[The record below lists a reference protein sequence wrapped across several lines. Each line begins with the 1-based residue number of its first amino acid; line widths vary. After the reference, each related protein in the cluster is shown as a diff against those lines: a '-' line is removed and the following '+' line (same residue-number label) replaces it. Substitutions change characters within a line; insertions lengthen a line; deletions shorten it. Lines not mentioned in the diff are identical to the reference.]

1 MLSGKRLFAAA
12 DCNPDKGYV
21 QPSCFPAGQYQYY
34 LWATVDCA
42 GTSYG
47 PYLLTWNGSTAYKSA
62 VIQEGCLTSGT
73 IVVYCLAG
81 RTIIEVQYGAPGYN
95 AYPSPELYDPVYLVS
110 YITGLPLGP
119 ATITVTS
126 APTSGHPFDPLKSGI
141 TSGLRAMYRLA
152 TLASGMYSGSML
164 SGMLSGRRLYA
175 AERDPCCDGGPFAP
189 VVNSGIV
196 SGDGGGEATCY
207 CGTHPIPATLYATTQ
222 DAVSGVF
229 PLYYTGTTGGPYPA
243 EQCINFL
250 SDPDI
255 VIGGTH
261 YRFKFSICCSGF
273 GRSLVLEIRDS
284 AGSTI
289 LCAGYPTGLANC
301 PPVYLTY
308 YFFASSCS
316 LLSPD
321 DLQVTITETS
331 P

>member
-1 MLSGKRLFAAA
+1 MAAPAAGTWTASVTYSCSLDSGTVTHQDYWLAVYTGWMLSGKRLFAAA
-12 DCNPDKGYV
+12 DCIGDT
-21 QPSCFPAGQYQYY
+21 AG
-34 LWATVDCA
+34 
-42 GTSYG
+42 
-47 PYLLTWNGSTAYKSA
+47 
-62 VIQEGCLTSGT
+62 IQS
-73 IVVYCLAG
+73 V
-81 RTIIEVQYGAPGYN
+81 
-95 AYPSPELYDPVYLVS
+95 
-110 YITGLPLGP
+110 
-119 ATITVTS
+119 
-126 APTSGHPFDPLKSGI
+126 TSGHPFDSP
-141 TSGLRAMYRLA
+141 TSGVPSGNSRAMYRLA

-189 VVNSGIV
+189 VVNSGIA

-255 VIGGTH
+255 IIGGTH